1 MVRII
6 YVVLILLLGT
16 VHAEDIYQKECVGC
30 HKKLPTSLQRM
41 FMNYLL
47 VYGGEKNMKAGLKHY
62 LQYPSKHI
70 SVMSDLFV
78 SSYGIKQKTRLN
90 SEELDEVLDIY
101 WEKFKVFDKL
111 K

>member
-1 MVRII
+1 MVKNI
-6 YVVLILLLGT
+6 ILLLFLSSGLFSQN
-16 VHAEDIYQKECVGC
+16 IYERNCVGC

-62 LQYPSKHI
+62 LEYPSKHI
-70 SVMSDLFV
+70 SVMSDLFIDN
-78 SSYGIKQKTRLN
+78 YGIKAKTVL
-90 SEELDEVLDIY
+90 SSDEIDEALAIY
-101 WEKFKVFDKL
+101 WNKFKVFDKL